1 MSIQS
6 YKDLVVWQKS
16 FKVATQIYKITQ
28 KMPKEEIYG
37 LTSQMR
43 RAAVSIPSNIA
54 EGYSRHSVGAYRQFL
69 LISLGSK
76 SELETQLLLCKE
88 IGYLHEKDINL
99 VFSLLNEVGK
109 MLNSII
115 KKLEP

>member
-37 LTSQMR
+37 LTS
-43 RAAVSIPSNIA
+43 
-54 EGYSRHSVGAYRQFL
+54 L
-69 LISLGSK
+69 LSHKNVAL
-76 SELETQLLLCKE
+76 
-88 IGYLHEKDINL
+88 
-99 VFSLLNEVGK
+99 
-109 MLNSII
+109 
-115 KKLEP
+115 